1 MDTKD
6 VVHLHSGGILFSRQK
21 LNYVIGGECMELET
35 VILNEAINKTQEDKC
50 HVFSFICRC

>member
-1 MDTKD
+1 MDTKN

-21 LNYVIGGECMELET
+21 LNYVIGGKC
-35 VILNEAINKTQEDKC
+35 ILSEAINKTQKDKY